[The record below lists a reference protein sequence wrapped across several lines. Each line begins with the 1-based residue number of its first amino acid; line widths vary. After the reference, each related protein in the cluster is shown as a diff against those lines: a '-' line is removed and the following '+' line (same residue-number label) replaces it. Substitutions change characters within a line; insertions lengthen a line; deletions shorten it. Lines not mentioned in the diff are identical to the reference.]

1 MSPHSGLCGLLV
13 LATTGF
19 TRGWLQHAVPLGLL
33 PPKDDLVS
41 GFFVAG
47 FC

>member
-1 MSPHSGLCGLLV
+1 MGRHDLCRGLLV